1 MCLLYSGTCAREKG
15 NTEMDQHSAT
25 PENAASS
32 DQTPAK
38 PGLRERK
45 KRLRLQRIISVSRR
59 LFVSRGFHETTI
71 QDIAEEAD
79 IGLGTLYL
87 YARSKE
93 DLLVLVFRENLL
105 QMTESAF
112 NAIDVEAPVLDQL
125 MSFFQVHIDYHKEDM
140 LLSCTVLKELSFP
153 INSQRKH
160 DIELIFNAAY
170 VKLEQLLK
178 RGIRDGKLAP
188 DLYVGTAVTSIF
200 GLFYHLLQGFLCGFF
215 NEAEFRKNLLH
226 ALDMLLK
233 DSCSE

>member
-1 MCLLYSGTCAREKG
+1 MPAAHADNNEKG
-15 NTEMDQHSAT
+15 KIYMDHQSAI
-25 PENAASS
+25 PE
-32 DQTPAK
+32 DIVPVDVMPAK

-59 LFVSRGFHETTI
+59 LFVNKGFHETTI

-87 YARSKE
+87 YAGSKE

-112 NAIDVEAPVLDQL
+112 NTIDADAPILEQL

-153 INSQRKH
+153 INPQRKH

-178 RGIRDGKLAP
+178 RGILDGRLKP
-188 DLYVGTAVTSIF
+188 DLYIGTAVTSIF

-215 NEAEFRKNLLH
+215 SEKEFRKNLLH
-226 ALDMLLK
+226 ALDMLLR
-233 DSCSE
+233 DSYPD